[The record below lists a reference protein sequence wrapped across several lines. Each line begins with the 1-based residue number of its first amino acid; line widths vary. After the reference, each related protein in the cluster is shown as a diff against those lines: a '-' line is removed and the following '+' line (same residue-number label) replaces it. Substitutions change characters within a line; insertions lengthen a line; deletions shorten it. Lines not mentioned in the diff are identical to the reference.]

1 MRTNTNF
8 KKFLIRRS
16 WGGLLL
22 FLLFSCT
29 EENYITL
36 PQPNKGL
43 VNVYIEGD
51 ITTAEA
57 QAKLDVE
64 VGSITENIYVQNTSQ
79 VTAVAIKPVANIR
92 NVHIKNNTALKS
104 VELIGNGIKMN
115 EFWITQSTKINNIKT
130 SGIYEAYLVYFNFV
144 DGISSTNPNALDA
157 ITIACNDLETITSWL
172 ELHIGWNLNQEAH
185 HLTFPH
191 LKRVNTQFYNDLYS
205 RWQGNFATFNMP
217 KLEQLHNVQV
227 QTKINN
233 LSFPMLKKANKIGF
247 GWGAA
252 DIGQINL
259 PVLEE
264 ISEKLW
270 ASVRYLT
277 INFPLLSHC
286 KNISLFNDINSI
298 RINEILHQFLN
309 IQPTSGK
316 EIQFFIQ
323 NHPDNPSFNFN
334 QSPTGQGLI
343 DKQILINQGNTV
355 STY

>member
-57 QAKLDVE
+57 QAKLDAE

-79 VTAVAIKPVANIR
+79 VTAVTIKPVANIR
-92 NVHIKNNTALKS
+92 NINIDNNPFLQS
-104 VELIGNGIKMN
+104 VVLQGNGNTMQNLYIRNSK
-115 EFWITQSTKINNIKT
+115 KVNNILIE
-130 SGIYEAYLVYFNFV
+130 GIVEAKQILVDLATIVN
-144 DGISSTNPNALDA
+144 SSDPDALQSVN
-157 ITIACNDLETITSWL
+157 IVCHDLETITGWL
-172 ELHIGWNLNQEAH
+172 DLYIGWNLNTAQH
-185 HLTFPH
+185 NLLFSD
-191 LKRVNTQFYNDLYS
+191 LKKINTLYFNENYS

-233 LSFPMLKKANKIGF
+233 LTFPMLKKANKIGF